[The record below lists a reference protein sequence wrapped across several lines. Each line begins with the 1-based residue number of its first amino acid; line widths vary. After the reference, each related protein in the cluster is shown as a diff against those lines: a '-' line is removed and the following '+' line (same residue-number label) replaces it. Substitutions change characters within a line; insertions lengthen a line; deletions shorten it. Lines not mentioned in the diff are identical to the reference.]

1 MKHGKLVP
9 LALAIPAFLLGAC
22 GGGSA
27 GVGTMNSTV
36 GGSSGGDTSGSSGST
51 GGDTSGSGGS
61 TTTTGTGGSTST
73 GTGGSASTGTGG
85 STSTGAAADCT
96 MDQGTTENTIS
107 DFEDGSGSVLPN
119 GDRNGGWYSYTD
131 TAPTCMVMPAP
142 NGTATAAEIP
152 GGRCQSMFAMHFTGT
167 GCSVF
172 GAGVGTDLAAPAST
186 DAGATTGSA
195 AKTPYD
201 VSMYTGISFWVRA
214 DKGSSIRFKMPMT
227 DETKTTDGGNC
238 MESTTAKCSD
248 DFGANIALTKN
259 WVKKTVMFSTMKQEG
274 WGKKFTWTPA
284 HVTSIQFQVPI
295 VAAFDVWIDDVSFVK

>member
-1 MKHGKLVP
+1 MKNGHLVS
-9 LALAIPAFLLGAC
+9 LALAVPALLVVGC

-27 GVGTMNSTV
+27 GVGSMNSMAAGT
-36 GGSSGGDTSGSSGST
+36 SGGDTSGTAGSSAGST
-51 GGDTSGSGGS
+51 GGDTSGGAGASPTTGAAGS
-61 TTTTGTGGSTST
+61 TTTTGAA
-73 GTGGSASTGTGG
+73 GSAAS
-85 STSTGAAADCT
+85 AAADCT
-96 MDQGTTENTIS
+96 MDPGTTDDTIS
-107 DFEDGSGSVLPN
+107 DFEDGTGSVLPN
-119 GDRNGGWYSYTD
+119 GGRNGGWYSYID

-152 GGRCQSMFAMHFTGT
+152 GGRCQSMFAMHFSGM

-201 VSMYTGISFWVRA
+201 VSMYSGISFWVRA

-227 DETKTTDGGNC
+227 DDTKTTDGGNC
-238 MESTTAKCSD
+238 VDSATSKCSD
-248 DFGANIALTKN
+248 DFGSNIALTKN
-259 WVKKTVMFSTMKQEG
+259 WVKKTVMFSKMTQEG

-284 HVTSIQFQVPI
+284 HVTSIQFQVPV

>member
-1 MKHGKLVP
+1 
-9 LALAIPAFLLGAC
+9 
-22 GGGSA
+22 
-27 GVGTMNSTV
+27 MNSMV
-36 GGSSGGDTSGSSGST
+36 GGTSGGDTSGAAGST
-51 GGDTSGSGGS
+51 DTSGAA
-61 TTTTGTGGSTST
+61 GSTST
-73 GTGGSASTGTGG
+73 TGAAG
-85 STSTGAAADCT
+85 STSTTGAAGAAAGAAADCT
-96 MDQGTTENTIS
+96 MDPGTTDDTIS
-107 DFEDGSGSVLPN
+107 DFEDGTGSVLPN
-119 GDRNGGWYSYTD
+119 GNRNGGWYSYTD
-131 TAPTCMVMPAP
+131 TAATCMVMPAP

-152 GGRCQSMFAMHFTGT
+152 GGRCQSMFAMHFTGM

-186 DAGATTGSA
+186 AAGGSTGSA

-201 VSMYTGISFWVRA
+201 VTAYSGISFWVRA

-227 DETKTTDGGNC
+227 DDTKTTDGGSC
-238 MESTTAKCSD
+238 VDSATAKCSD